1 MDRDIVKKVIERI
14 LIKYNE
20 LGVEALVE
28 FLTNFTLMTKEEQ
41 VTAMAA
47 HLTILKSEN
56 DAKLVVIE
64 DDYATRKQ
72 AELESITSEN
82 ARINAVL
89 NNKSPGL

>member
-56 DAKLVVIE
+56 DSKLAVIE
-64 DDYATRKQ
+64 DDYAARKQ
-72 AELESITSEN
+72 AELDSIASEN
-82 ARINAVL
+82 AKIDAIL
-89 NNKSPGL
+89 TP

>member
-41 VTAMAA
+41 VTAMAT